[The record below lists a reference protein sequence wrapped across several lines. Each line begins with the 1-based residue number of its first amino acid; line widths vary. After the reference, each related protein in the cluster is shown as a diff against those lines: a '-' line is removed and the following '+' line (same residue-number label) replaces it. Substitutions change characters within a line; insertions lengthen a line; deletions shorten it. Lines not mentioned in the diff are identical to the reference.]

1 MELNK
6 PLDIKHKIDPSGNI
20 LRAYWYGDVSR
31 VTLSLKEENRERELG
46 VINHVK
52 RRFEIKRDPKKHLFL
67 KFNAYGLNHALLSDG
82 LFDSVLID
90 DTKNKWE
97 VPNDVIVNNG
107 RFLNFK
113 NNGGFELQIFIPL
126 SKIEKYKLS

>member
-6 PLDIKHKIDPSGNI
+6 PREIRHRIDSSGNI
-20 LRAYWYGDVSR
+20 LRAYWYGKVSR
-31 VTLSLKEENRERELG
+31 MTLKLAKEKREREIG
-46 VINHVK
+46 VIDHELK
-52 RRFEIKRDPKKHLFL
+52 RFEIKRDPKKHLFL

-90 DTKNKWE
+90 DSNNKWD

-126 SKIEKYKLS
+126 SKIEKYKI